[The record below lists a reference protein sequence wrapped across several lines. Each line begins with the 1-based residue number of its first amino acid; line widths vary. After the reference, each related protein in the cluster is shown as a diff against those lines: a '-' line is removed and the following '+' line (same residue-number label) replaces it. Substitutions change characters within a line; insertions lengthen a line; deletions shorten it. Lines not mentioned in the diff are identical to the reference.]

1 MPPIADQKPRDA
13 VIRGA
18 AGIFWNP
25 RAKAND
31 GRGKPLP
38 NGRQPQGCHSERS
51 EESRRY
57 PVASVFAANAT
68 GKGLNMSTVRIGLIG
83 AGYIG
88 AVHARALGALKDA
101 TLAAVADPQQDRARA
116 LAAPTGGNAYA
127 DYREMIAR
135 EKLDAVIVATPDN
148 AHRDACIDAA
158 KAGLHIFV
166 EKPLATSLADCD
178 AIAAA
183 AGDSRVRLLVG
194 HTLRWEPRYALAQE
208 AIRRGDIGT
217 VSYVYARRNNIRAVA
232 RRAGGYTN
240 VARFLAVHDID
251 WIQWSLGERA
261 SRVFARTSSRV
272 LTDLNT
278 PDAYVIVLR
287 FPSGVLAC
295 VEAAWILPDD
305 GSAANDF
312 QAEALGSEGALYISV
327 QDQGLRID
335 RRGGLKFPD
344 IMYAPVVHDQTRGV
358 YVEEHRHFL
367 DVVRGGASPIC
378 TAAEARA
385 AVAVVLAAEESAAT
399 GAEVAVAR

>member
-1 MPPIADQKPRDA
+1 MTSA
-13 VIRGA
+13 
-18 AGIFWNP
+18 
-25 RAKAND
+25 
-31 GRGKPLP
+31 
-38 NGRQPQGCHSERS
+38 
-51 EESRRY
+51 
-57 PVASVFAANAT
+57 
-68 GKGLNMSTVRIGLIG
+68 RIGLIG
-83 AGYIG
+83 AGFIG
-88 AVHARALGALKDA
+88 AVHARALGALKEA
-101 TLAAVADPQQDRARA
+101 TLVAVADPQQDRARA

-127 DYREMIAR
+127 DYREMLSE
-135 EKLDAVIVATPDN
+135 EKLDAVVVATPDN

-183 AGDSRVRLLVG
+183 AEQNKVRLLVG

-217 VSYVYARRNNIRAVA
+217 VSYVYARRNNIKAVA
-232 RRAGGYTN
+232 CRAGGYTN

-272 LTDLNT
+272 LTDLKT
-278 PDAYVIVLR
+278 PDAYVILLR

-305 GSAANDF
+305 GSGGLDF
-312 QAEALGSEGALYISV
+312 HAEALGSDGALYISV

-335 RRGGLKFPD
+335 RRGGLRFPD
-344 IMYAPVVHDQTRGV
+344 PMYAPVIHGKTQGV

-367 DVVRGGASPIC
+367 DVVQNGAQPIC
-378 TAAEARA
+378 TIAEARA

-399 GAEVAVAR
+399 GAEMVVPD